1 MTDHL
6 PLTYEVTT
14 SAQLN
19 ELAAA
24 TAQVVLHPDEVNPLD
39 IEVAGACPA
48 CQGVTVHLEPVE
60 FVRAADPGGEL
71 DIEVICACAFPHEKT
86 PEGRTGCGRSWRLI
100 VEWDGR

>member
-1 MTDHL
+1 M
-6 PLTYEVTT
+6 
-14 SAQLN
+14 
-19 ELAAA
+19 
-24 TAQVVLHPDEVNPLD
+24 
-39 IEVAGACPA
+39 
-48 CQGVTVHLEPVE
+48 TVHLEPVE